1 MIGGETLLVVQA
13 VCTVMAMFSII
24 CRAAKMTRATP
35 GLVRWQHGVLFA
47 GLSFSLVLPA
57 VAGNAALAMGALG
70 WLTLS
75 AHRWRYGVPA
85 EIAAASH
92 GAASGQAD

>member
-1 MIGGETLLVVQA
+1 MIGGEVLLVVQA

-35 GLVRWQHGVLFA
+35 VLVRWQHSALFA
-47 GLSFSLVLPA
+47 GLAFSLVLPSIA
-57 VAGNAALAMGALG
+57 DNVALVTGALG

-75 AHRWRYGVPA
+75 AHRWRHGVPA
-85 EIAAASH
+85 EIREDSGSRPRASP
-92 GAASGQAD
+92 D